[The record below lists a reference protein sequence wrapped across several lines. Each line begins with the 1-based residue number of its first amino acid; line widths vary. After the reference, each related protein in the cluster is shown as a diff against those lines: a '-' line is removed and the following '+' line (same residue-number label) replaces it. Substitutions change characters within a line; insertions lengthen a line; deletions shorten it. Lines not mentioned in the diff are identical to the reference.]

1 MGDACQE
8 NDNSK
13 GKGGQYK
20 PWTIDESN
28 ELLKLMVDAAQ
39 RGWRDNNGSFNKVT
53 VENKILPALNAK
65 LGCQKT
71 HSQYLSRLKWFK
83 TRYTNYSKL
92 MLFNS
97 GFGWDPITKKF
108 TAPNEV
114 WEDYFKV
121 HIFKTIK
128 IF

>member
-13 GKGGQYK
+13 GKTPGYK
-20 PWTIDESN
+20 TWTIEERN
-28 ELLKLMVDAAQ
+28 ELLNLMVDAAK
-39 RGWRDNNGSFNKVT
+39 RGWRDSNGLFTKVT
-53 VENKILPALNAK
+53 VEKKILPILNEK
-65 LGCQKT
+65 
-71 HSQYLSRLKWFK
+71 
-83 TRYTNYSKL
+83 

-114 WEDYFKV
+114 WEEYFKSSDL
-121 HIFKTIK
+121 
-128 IF
+128 